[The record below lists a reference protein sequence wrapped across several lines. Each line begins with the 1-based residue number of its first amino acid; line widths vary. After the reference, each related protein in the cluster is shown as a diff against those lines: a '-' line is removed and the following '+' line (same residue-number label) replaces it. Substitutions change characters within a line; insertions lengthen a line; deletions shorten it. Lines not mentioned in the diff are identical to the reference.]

1 VTGSEHDVFDP
12 ASAFLAADALRASGA
27 YPFFKP
33 FDSNDGP
40 VAVLDGKCVTMFGS
54 NNYLG
59 LTTHPKVR
67 RAAIEAT
74 REFGTSMTGSRFVNG
89 SMTLHEELE
98 GKLAAFYGRPSALV
112 FTTGYQVNLA
122 LGASLLAREGAVA
135 VIDRSVHASIY
146 DGVRLGMA
154 GGGRMIRFRHNSPSS
169 LDRALSKLRRGES
182 PLVMIDGV
190 FSVDGSIAP
199 VDEYLPVVRKHGARL
214 YVDDAHGLGVI
225 GPGGRGTAHHFGL
238 GEDVDLI
245 GGTFSKSMASLG
257 GFLVGDTKVLD
268 YVKHFAPSFM
278 FAASAPPSCVA
289 AAMAALQVLLDE
301 PEIVDAL
308 NSNYTYMRK
317 ELMRIGFDVGST
329 RSAVIPIY
337 VRDDEVTLD
346 FWRSLLEDFGV
357 YTNPFISPG
366 VLPRNSLLRTS
377 YIATHER
384 EHLDRGLDA
393 FSSVGRRLGLV

>member
-1 VTGSEHDVFDP
+1 
-12 ASAFLAADALRASGA
+12 
-27 YPFFKP
+27 
-33 FDSNDGP
+33 
-40 VAVLDGKCVTMFGS
+40 
-54 NNYLG
+54 
-59 LTTHPKVR
+59 
-67 RAAIEAT
+67 
-74 REFGTSMTGSRFVNG
+74 
-89 SMTLHEELE
+89 
-98 GKLAAFYGRPSALV
+98 LV